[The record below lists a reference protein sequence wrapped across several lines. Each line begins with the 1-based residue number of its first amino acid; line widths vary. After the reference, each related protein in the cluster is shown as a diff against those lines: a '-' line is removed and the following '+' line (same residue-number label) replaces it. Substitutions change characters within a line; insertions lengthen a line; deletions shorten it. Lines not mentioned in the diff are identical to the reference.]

1 MLTQLQTAKLVHKM
15 IHGSLDAKTMD
26 VYQSLSNPMEF
37 WREAKHTFQKSTAI
51 CDDHPFNVNM
61 SMIHK
66 KYGLPVEVYDLFLN
80 TDTPVSIPILLHTN
94 PPQQTVSLTLLPILL
109 EQYPLDHPK
118 CLENQLLCARLCTQN
133 QWSTKK
139 IAPGFMFT
147 ISTPDIMAM
156 WKSAYTHLPESEL
169 FAVPA
174 QCGYFSSAVEDVF
187 DVVRQRFPHLLGKL
201 MNVALQERVDSQR
214 SWLVAHAIEQ
224 WESLWPQLSADHWT
238 DVTLPLQEHNSNL
251 LAPFRQRALIGSV
264 LHDAPQHDTKRK
276 M

>member
-1 MLTQLQTAKLVHKM
+1 MLTQLQTAKLVYKT
-15 IHGSLDAKTMD
+15 IHSSLDAKTLEL
-26 VYQSLSNPMEF
+26 YQCLAEPMEF
-37 WREAKHTFQKSTAI
+37 WREVKRTFQKTTAL
-51 CDDHPFNVNM
+51 CADHPLNLNM
-61 SMIHK
+61 ETLEH
-66 KYGLPVEVYDLFLN
+66 KYGLPVKVYDLFLN
-80 TDTPVSIPILLHTN
+80 SDMPVSIPILLRTR
-94 PPQQTVSLTLLPILL
+94 PPQQPVSLILL
-109 EQYPLDHPK
+109 SVLVEQYPFEHPQYI
-118 CLENQLLCARLCTQN
+118 ENQLLCARLCMQN
-133 QWSTKK
+133 QWSTKN
-139 IAPGFMFT
+139 IDRDFMFT

-224 WESLWPQLSADHWT
+224 WESLWPQLSAEHWT